1 MPDGNQRQRA
11 KPKTLKDVE
20 DDMLVELV
28 ELLQK
33 IDADKPLAKLNQ
45 TTITDNNGRRIYL

>member
-1 MPDGNQRQRA
+1 MPDGSQRQRV
-11 KPKTLKDVE
+11 KPKTLNEVE

-33 IDADKPLAKLNQ
+33 IDAEEPLAKLNQ